1 MKKSIEQANA
11 AFQEILD
18 EQIYVEEGAAKNV
31 SEIQLEEANIRQKT
45 EFAIL
50 RNLRTY
56 PKRVRAVC
64 RRDRKSKSG
73 CRTFRRGCEEKTGR
87 Y

>member
-1 MKKSIEQANA
+1 MKKRSSRRNA

-18 EQIYVEEGAAKNV
+18 EQKNLCRRGCGKNV

-45 EFAIL
+45 EFAIEKL
-50 RNLRTY
+50 ERIQREAE
-56 PKRVRAVC
+56 RFAEE
-64 RRDRKSKSG
+64 DRKSKSG
-73 CRTFRRGCEEKTGR
+73 CRLFRRGCEEKTGR